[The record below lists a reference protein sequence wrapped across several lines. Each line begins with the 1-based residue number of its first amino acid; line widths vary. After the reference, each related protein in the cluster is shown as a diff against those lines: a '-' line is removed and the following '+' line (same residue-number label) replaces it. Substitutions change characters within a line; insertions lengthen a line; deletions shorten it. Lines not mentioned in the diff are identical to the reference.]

1 VPTIKQEENYSIT
14 RSGPFYRLPSNGKGH
29 SDMSSNIHIF
39 SISKEDSAVPTS
51 IIVRMGEISSS
62 DTSDIAN
69 VSINNHVL
77 N

>member
-1 VPTIKQEENYSIT
+1 
-14 RSGPFYRLPSNGKGH
+14 
-29 SDMSSNIHIF
+29 MSSNIHIF